1 MNIQRWNLAI
11 TPLSPVHLGTGAD
24 YDPTGYVIDNG
35 VLYEFDGLAALSVLP
50 EAKRRQLNSILS
62 GRADQDMLLQVQAFF
77 YGNKE
82 VLKGVSRRQIH
93 VSPTIEA
100 FYQERV
106 GHVSQ
111 HETGGKKVQNKLEIE
126 RSAWNPAKQQPF
138 IPGSGIKGAIRT
150 ALLDDLNQGRP
161 LNYSLKRDCQA
172 NTKLQQ
178 DLMQGSFHTDPLRLV
193 SVADASPN
201 QPEQFATQVRFA
213 LNRKKQPVTN
223 DDGNLR
229 QSQAEQQGLYQL
241 LECLPEMMPRAFTG
255 TVEIQRYD
263 SMPSSKSSDK
273 WPAILFDL
281 EQIASAS
288 NRFYG
293 THLNEEMALL
303 KRRGYVD
310 ENWSTQLS
318 SLLSEH
324 WLKTALSEK
333 RAFLLR
339 VGRHSGA
346 ESVTLNGL
354 RDIKIMMGKGK
365 TQQHLQAKTTWLAGD
380 ERQLRTNM
388 LPFGWL
394 LIEAYQSDDELPS
407 WPEHASNH
415 TIRDWRQDIL
425 HRHQQ
430 QIDHLRKQQQAE
442 RMAREAEQR
451 KKAEQEAAEQA
462 RKKAEA
468 EETARKQAA
477 LEALSVNQKT
487 IHQLNEQLEM
497 LKAQPESLRKVD
509 KINSTLNSLISV
521 APTWIDLQ
529 EREALAC
536 FMESYY
542 ELVGWHQTGVKANKK
557 KKQEK
562 KKREKISQIRQGQ
575 T

>member
-1 MNIQRWNLAI
+1 MNIERWNLAI

-24 YDPTGYVIDNG
+24 YDPTGYVIDDG

-62 GRADQDMLLQVQAFF
+62 GRANQNMLLQVQDFF
-77 YGNKE
+77 YSNKE
-82 VLKGVSRRQIH
+82 ALKGVSRRQVH

-111 HETGGKKVQNKLEIE
+111 HETGGRKVQNKLEIE

-150 ALLDDLNQGRP
+150 ALLNDLNQDRP
-161 LNYSLKRDCQA
+161 LNYSLKRDHQA

-178 DLMQGSFHTDPLRLV
+178 DLMQGRFHTDPLRLV

-241 LECLPEMMPRAFTG
+241 LECLPEMMPRAFIG
-255 TVEIQRYD
+255 TIEIQKHG
-263 SMPSSKSSDK
+263 SMPPSE
-273 WPAILFDL
+273 WPAIQFDF
-281 EQIASAS
+281 EQIASAC

-293 THLNEEMALL
+293 THLNEVMALL
-303 KRRGYVD
+303 KRRRYVD

-324 WLKTALSEK
+324 WLKRALSEK

-365 TQQHLQAKTTWLAGD
+365 TPQYLNQAKTIWLAGD
-380 ERQLRTNM
+380 ERQLQTNM

-407 WPEHASNH
+407 WPQHAINH
-415 TIRDWRQDIL
+415 TIHDWYEDIL

-430 QIDHLRKQQQAE
+430 QVDHLQKQQQAE
-442 RMAREAEQR
+442 RMAHEAAQQ
-451 KKAEQEAAEQA
+451 KQAEQEAAEQE

-468 EETARKQAA
+468 EEAARKQADF
-477 LEALSVNQKT
+477 EALSDNQKA
-487 IHQLNEQLEM
+487 IHQLNEQLEII
-497 LKAQPESLRKVD
+497 KAQPESLRRVD

-521 APTWIDLQ
+521 APTWIDLH

-542 ELVGWHQTGVKANKK
+542 ELIGWHQTGVKANKK
-557 KKQEK
+557 KKQEN
-562 KKREKISQIRQGQ
+562 KKREQISQIRRGQ

>member
-1 MNIQRWNLAI
+1 MNIKRWNLAI
-11 TPLSPVHLGTGAD
+11 TPLSPVHMGTDAD
-24 YDPTGYVIDNG
+24 YDPTGYVIDDG
-35 VLYEFDGLAALSVLP
+35 VLYEFDELAALSVLP
-50 EAKRRQLNSILS
+50 DVKRRQLNSILS

-82 VLKGVSRRQIH
+82 ALKSVSRRQVQI
-93 VSPTIEA
+93 SPTIEA

-126 RSAWNPAKQQPF
+126 RTAWNPAKQQSI

-150 ALLDDLNQGRP
+150 ALLDTLNQGRS
-161 LNYSLKRDCQA
+161 LENSLKRDSNA
-172 NTKLQQ
+172 NKKLQEH
-178 DLMQGSFHTDPLRLV
+178 LMQGSFYNDPLRLV
-193 SVADASPN
+193 CVADARLN

-213 LNRKKQPVTN
+213 LNRKKQLVTN

-255 TVEIQRYD
+255 TVEIQKHE
-263 SMPSSKSSDK
+263 SMPPSK
-273 WPAILFDL
+273 WPAIQFDL
-281 EQIASAS
+281 EQIASACNS
-288 NRFYG
+288 FYE

-318 SLLSEH
+318 SLLAEH

-365 TQQHLQAKTTWLAGD
+365 TPQYLDQTKTTWLAGD
-380 ERQLRTNM
+380 ERQLQTNM

-407 WPEHASNH
+407 WPQHAINH
-415 TIRDWRQDIL
+415 TIHDWHEVIL

-430 QIDHLRKQQQAE
+430 QVDHLREQQQAE
-442 RMAREAEQR
+442 RMAREAAQQ
-451 KKAEQEAAEQA
+451 KQAEQEAAEQE

-468 EETARKQAA
+468 EEAARKQAA
-477 LEALSVNQKT
+477 FKALSDNQKA
-487 IHQLNEQLEM
+487 IHQLNEQLEI

-521 APTWIDLQ
+521 APTWIDLH

-542 ELVGWHQTGVKANKK
+542 ELIGWHQTGVKANKK

-562 KKREKISQIRQGQ
+562 KKREKISQIRRGQ